1 MFLEELG
8 FYDLGQSKKITDICL
23 AETATVSDMLIKLSN
38 LQNKTKCEICKLKKK
53 KNLHKSIPSTNF
65 KKKLLYFAI
74 NVFICTA
81 RRTFRSY
88 NFEVVCQFR

>member
-1 MFLEELG
+1 MRSSG
-8 FYDLGQSKKITDICL
+8 FIIWDSLKKVTDICL

-53 KNLHKSIPSTNF
+53 NLHKSIPSTNF

-74 NVFICTA
+74 NVFICTS